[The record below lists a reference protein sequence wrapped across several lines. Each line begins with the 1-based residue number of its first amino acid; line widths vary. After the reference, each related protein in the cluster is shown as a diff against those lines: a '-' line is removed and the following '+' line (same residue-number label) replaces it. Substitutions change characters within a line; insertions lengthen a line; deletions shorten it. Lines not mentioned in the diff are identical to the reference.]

1 MQTTVV
7 SQCADDLVSWA
18 EAEGFKTPRVGLVN
32 MASLVASSIEKDGVQ
47 KEMLKQVAKRMGLG
61 NGASIDN
68 LEKQAKGNVL
78 ILIID
83 EVDMLL
89 KRQDSDGERFLR
101 DLIRLANE
109 EHLSF
114 RLIGISNSVNDDS
127 YTRIR
132 EIGAVSG
139 PLSNIILC

>member
-1 MQTTVV
+1 M
-7 SQCADDLVSWA
+7 SWA
-18 EAEGFKTPRVGLVN
+18 GAEGFKTPRVGLVN

-61 NGASIDN
+61 NDASIDN

-132 EIGAVSG
+132 EIGAVCG
-139 PLSNIILC
+139 PLSNITWC

>member
-1 MQTTVV
+1 M
-7 SQCADDLVSWA
+7 SWA

-61 NGASIDN
+61 NDASIDN

-139 PLSNIILC
+139 PF

>member
-1 MQTTVV
+1 M
-7 SQCADDLVSWA
+7 SWA
-18 EAEGFKTPRVGLVN
+18 DAEGFKTPRVGLVN

-61 NGASIDN
+61 NDASIDN

-139 PLSNIILC
+139 PLSNIILCLQMHAF

>member
-1 MQTTVV
+1 M
-7 SQCADDLVSWA
+7 SWA

-47 KEMLKQVAKRMGLG
+47 KEMLKQVAKRMGLSNDAG
-61 NGASIDN
+61 IDK

-114 RLIGISNSVNDDS
+114 KLIGISNSVNDNS

-139 PLSNIILC
+139 PLSNIIWC

>member
-1 MQTTVV
+1 M
-7 SQCADDLVSWA
+7 SWA

-61 NGASIDN
+61 NDASIDN

-139 PLSNIILC
+139 PLSNIIWC